1 MRKFCVVFTIVMLL
15 LVHPY
20 RWTHAHSQNTVVI
33 GEIQGAITPVTEEF
47 IQRILQR
54 SVQENA
60 QFVLISLDTP
70 GGLEESMRNI
80 VKTFLQSSIPI
91 VVYVAPQGA
100 RAASAGSFLLIASHH
115 AFMSPNTTVGAAHPV
130 TVEGQTV
137 SEKIVND
144 AASFM
149 RSLAETRRR
158 NPEIAEKMVRES
170 ISLTEKEALKHGLID
185 GVVSSM
191 EEIFATLQVQDPQ
204 VIRIPMNWKEK
215 TLQSILN
222 PNLAY
227 LFLTLGALGIIFEL
241 ANPGAI
247 APGVFG
253 GILVLLA
260 FYAFS
265 ILPVNFVGILL
276 IVLGLLF
283 LILDLLVVPGIGILS
298 VGGILSLFL
307 GSLTLFNPEK
317 GVTVSKSLIV
327 AVVACIA
334 AFFLIVLV
342 GVARTIR
349 KKARVGI
356 ETLTGK
362 TGIAK
367 EDLLPEGFIVVDGE
381 LWWARSE
388 EPVKQGEKVKILRKE
403 GQTLMVKRE
412 G

>member
-1 MRKFCVVFTIVMLL
+1 MKKFCVVFTIIMLL
-15 LVHPY
+15 LFHPY
-20 RWTHAHSQNTVVI
+20 RWIYSHSQDTVVI

-47 IQRILQR
+47 IQRILLR

-60 QFVLISLDTP
+60 QFVILSLDTP

-91 VVYVAPQGA
+91 VVYVSPQGA

-130 TVEGQTV
+130 TVEGQMV

-170 ISLTEKEALKHGLID
+170 LSLTEKEALKHGLID

-191 EEIFATLQVQDPQ
+191 EEIFTTLQVKNPQ
-204 VIRIPMNWKEK
+204 IIRIAMNWKEK
-215 TLQSILN
+215 MLQSILN

-276 IVLGLLF
+276 IILGLLF

-317 GVTVSKSLIV
+317 GVAVSKSLIV

-334 AFFLIVLV
+334 AIFLIVLV
-342 GVARTIR
+342 EVARTIR

-356 ETLTGK
+356 ETLAGK

-367 EDLLPEGFIVVDGE
+367 EDLLPEGFIVVEGE
-381 LWWARSE
+381 LWWARSA

>member
-1 MRKFCVVFTIVMLL
+1 MKKFCVVFTIILL

-20 RWTHAHSQNTVVI
+20 RWIYSHSQDTVVI

-47 IQRILQR
+47 IQRILLR

-60 QFVLISLDTP
+60 QFVILSLDTP

-91 VVYVAPQGA
+91 VVYVSPQGA

-130 TVEGQTV
+130 TVEGQMV

-185 GVVSSM
+185 GVVSST
-191 EEIFATLQVQDPQ
+191 EEIFTTLQVKDPQ
-204 VIRIPMNWKEK
+204 IIRIAMNWKEK

-241 ANPGAI
+241 ANPGTI

-317 GVTVSKSLIV
+317 GVIVSKSLIV
-327 AVVACIA
+327 AMVACIA
-334 AFFLIVLV
+334 ALFLIFLV

-349 KKARVGI
+349 KKVRVGI

-367 EDLLPEGFIVVDGE
+367 EDLLPEGFIVVEGE

>member
-1 MRKFCVVFTIVMLL
+1 MKKFCVVFTIILL
-15 LVHPY
+15 LVHSY
-20 RWTHAHSQNTVVI
+20 RWIYAHSQDTVVI

-47 IQRILQR
+47 IQRILLR

-60 QFVLISLDTP
+60 QFVILSLDTP

-91 VVYVAPQGA
+91 VVYVSPQGA
-100 RAASAGSFLLIASHH
+100 RAASAGSFLLMASHH

-130 TVEGQTV
+130 TVEGQMV
-137 SEKIVND
+137 NEKIVND

-191 EEIFATLQVQDPQ
+191 EEIFTALQVQNPQ
-204 VIRIPMNWKEK
+204 IIRIAMNWKEK

-317 GVTVSKSLIV
+317 GVTISKPLII

-334 AFFLIVLV
+334 AFFLILLV

-367 EDLLPEGFIVVDGE
+367 EDLLPEGFIVVEGE